1 MFRKSLDEALGGVAS
16 RAGELRVR
24 RSGVPN
30 DDRPITEHAPVGGIV
45 ELVIERPPVNAFS
58 IGLLE
63 ELAARVSRAGA
74 ASDTHV
80 VVVRAEGRGFC
91 GGGDVKEAEALPEFG
106 GILGQARGSLAAS
119 LAIVD
124 CPVPVICAV
133 QGYCVG
139 VGVLLA
145 GCADILLAAEDAR
158 FVLAE
163 IDNGATAGG
172 VMALRL
178 MTDKRVRSAMMT
190 AEPVTAEELH
200 RYGSVHA
207 IVPAERLVETAHALA
222 ATIAAKD
229 PQSMRRLKRSL
240 RHSSR
245 AADLEAAFRAELSYT
260 YELNMM
266 GQASAG
272 RSAFIDG
279 TRKSYDRADQGD

>member
-1 MFRKSLDEALGGVAS
+1 M
-16 RAGELRVR
+16 
-24 RSGVPN
+24 PN
-30 DDRPITEHAPVGGIV
+30 DDRPINANARGDGVV

-58 IGLLE
+58 IGLLD
-63 ELAARVSRAGA
+63 ELADRIARIGA
-74 ASDTHV
+74 AADTHV
-80 VVVRAEGRGFC
+80 IVLRAEGRGFC
-91 GGGDVKEAEALPEFG
+91 GGGDVKEAESLPAFG

-119 LAIVD
+119 LAILD

-145 GCADILLAAEDAR
+145 GCADVILASDDAY

-178 MTDKRVRSAMMT
+178 MSEKRVRAAMMT
-190 AEPVTAEELH
+190 AEPVHAEELFG
-200 RYGSVHA
+200 YGSVHK
-207 IVPAERLVETAHALA
+207 IVPAAQLA
-222 ATIAAKD
+222 DAANAMAVTIAGKD

-245 AADLEAAFRAELSYT
+245 AADLEAAYRAELSYT
-260 YELNMM
+260 YELNMI

-272 RSAFIDG
+272 RTAFIDG
-279 TRKSYDRADQGD
+279 SRGRYRADNGSD